1 MLQNI
6 IKDENMNEELYLVA
20 YKDIEQKEIDEALW
34 LKAMSHAGGDKTRAK
49 WAYIELRVDQMLR
62 DPSLRHSVSR
72 KVRKPTHQSGAF
84 MMWFSL
90 LFCVAVIGAAVVV
103 DFANITLVLTNGFY
117 FLDAPSL
124 ILVLPV
130 AILFGISATSWRT
143 YGRCWTYTLGGAK
156 LVSISEA
163 NSVARCLKVMG
174 DVSLIMGLIGTFI
187 GTVFTFQNLT
197 QDSNLGQELT
207 VASLTLAYG
216 IVLKLV
222 SYVAEQ
228 RVRNL
233 YLN

>member
-1 MLQNI
+1 MVQY
-6 IKDENMNEELYLVA
+6 IKKAENMNEELYLVA
-20 YKDIEQKEIDEALW
+20 YKDIEQKEIDQALW

-103 DFANITLVLTNGFY
+103 DFANIALVLTNGFY

>member
-1 MLQNI
+1 
-6 IKDENMNEELYLVA
+6 MNEELYLVA

-103 DFANITLVLTNGFY
+103 DFANIALVLTNGFY

>member
-1 MLQNI
+1 
-6 IKDENMNEELYLVA
+6 MNEELYLVA
-20 YKDIEQKEIDEALW
+20 YKDIEQKEIDDALW
-34 LKAMSHAGGDKTRAK
+34 LKAMSIASGDKKKAK

-62 DPSLRHSVSR
+62 DPSLRHSVSK

-90 LFCVAVIGAAVVV
+90 LFCFAVVSAAAVVN
-103 DFANITLVLTNGFY
+103 FGKLSLVLSNGFY
-117 FLDAPSL
+117 FIDLPSL
-124 ILVLPV
+124 LIVLPV
-130 AILFGISATSWRT
+130 SIFFGISATSWRS

-156 LVSISEA
+156 LVSIPEA

-174 DVSLIMGLIGTFI
+174 DVSMLMGIIGTFVGAILSLNFLQQGADLGPSI
-187 GTVFTFQNLT
+187 GIAV
-197 QDSNLGQELT
+197 
-207 VASLTLAYG
+207 VTLFYG
-216 IVLKLV
+216 FLFKLV

>member
-1 MLQNI
+1 
-6 IKDENMNEELYLVA
+6 MNEELYLVA

-34 LKAMSHAGGDKTRAK
+34 LKAMSHASGDKTRAK

-72 KVRKPTHQSGAF
+72 KVRKPTHQSGVF

-103 DFANITLVLTNGFY
+103 DFANIALVLTNGFY
-117 FLDAPSL
+117 FLDTPSL

-130 AILFGISATSWRT
+130 SILFGISATSWRT

-174 DVSLIMGLIGTFI
+174 DVSLIMGLIGTFL

-228 RVRNL
+228 RARNL

>member
-1 MLQNI
+1 
-6 IKDENMNEELYLVA
+6 MNEELYLVA
-20 YKDIEQKEIDEALW
+20 YKDIEQKEIDDALW
-34 LKAMSHAGGDKTRAK
+34 LKAMSHAGGDKKRAK
-49 WAYIELRVDQMLR
+49 WSYVELRVDQMLR
-62 DPSLRHSVSR
+62 DPSLRHSVSK

-90 LFCVAVIGAAVVV
+90 LFCFAAVSVAAVV
-103 DFANITLVLTNGFY
+103 DFGNLSLVLSNGFY
-117 FLDAPSL
+117 FLDLPSL
-124 ILVLPV
+124 LIILPV
-130 AILFGISATSWRT
+130 AIFFGISATSWRS

-174 DVSLIMGLIGTFI
+174 DVSLLMGIIGSFVGAILSLNYLQLGADIAPSI
-187 GTVFTFQNLT
+187 GIAVVSMFYGFVF
-197 QDSNLGQELT
+197 
-207 VASLTLAYG
+207 
-216 IVLKLV
+216 KLL

>member
-1 MLQNI
+1 
-6 IKDENMNEELYLVA
+6 MNEELYLVA

-49 WAYIELRVDQMLR
+49 WAYIELRVDQILR

>member
-1 MLQNI
+1 
-6 IKDENMNEELYLVA
+6 MNEELYLVA

-49 WAYIELRVDQMLR
+49 WVYIELRVDQMLR

-84 MMWFSL
+84 MMWFSILFL
-90 LFCVAVIGAAVVV
+90 LVMITGAVSL
-103 DFANITLVLTNGFY
+103 DFDSFTFDLTKGFY
-117 FLDAPSL
+117 FFDLPSL
-124 ILVLPV
+124 LLVLPV
-130 AILFGISATSWRT
+130 AVFFGISATSWRSF
-143 YGRCWTYTLGGAK
+143 GRCWTYALGSAK
-156 LVSISEA
+156 QVSISDA

-174 DVSLIMGLIGTFI
+174 DVSLIMGIIGTFI
-187 GTVFTFQNLT
+187 GAVFILHNL
-197 QDSNLGQELT
+197 QSVINIGPPVS
-207 VASLTLAYG
+207 VAAITLAYG
-216 IVLKLV
+216 AFFKLI

>member
-1 MLQNI
+1 
-6 IKDENMNEELYLVA
+6 MNEELYLVA
-20 YKDIEQKEIDEALW
+20 YKDIEQKEIDDALW
-34 LKAMSHAGGDKTRAK
+34 LKAMSHAGGDKKRAK
-49 WAYIELRVDQMLR
+49 WSYVELRVDQMLR
-62 DPSLRHSVSR
+62 DPSLRHSVSK

-90 LFCVAVIGAAVVV
+90 LFCFAVVSAAAVV
-103 DFANITLVLTNGFY
+103 DFGNLSLVLSNGFY
-117 FLDAPSL
+117 FLDLPSL
-124 ILVLPV
+124 LIILPV
-130 AILFGISATSWRT
+130 SIFFGISATSWRS

-174 DVSLIMGLIGTFI
+174 DVSMLMGIFGTILGTVILLQNLKQITDIGPSIAVAAITLIYGTF
-187 GTVFTFQNLT
+187 F
-197 QDSNLGQELT
+197 
-207 VASLTLAYG
+207 
-216 IVLKLV
+216 KLV

>member
-1 MLQNI
+1 
-6 IKDENMNEELYLVA
+6 MNEELYLVA
-20 YKDIEQKEIDEALW
+20 YKDIEQKEIDDALW
-34 LKAMSHAGGDKTRAK
+34 LKAMSIASGDKKKAK

-62 DPSLRHSVSR
+62 DPSLRHSVSK

-90 LFCVAVIGAAVVV
+90 LFCFAMVSAAAVVN
-103 DFANITLVLTNGFY
+103 FGKLSLVLSNGFY
-117 FLDAPSL
+117 FIDLPSL
-124 ILVLPV
+124 LIVLPV
-130 AILFGISATSWRT
+130 SIFFGISATSWRS

-174 DVSLIMGLIGTFI
+174 DVSMLMGIIGTFVGAILSLNFLQQGADLGPSI
-187 GTVFTFQNLT
+187 GIAV
-197 QDSNLGQELT
+197 
-207 VASLTLAYG
+207 VTLFYG
-216 IVLKLV
+216 FLFKLV

>member
-1 MLQNI
+1 
-6 IKDENMNEELYLVA
+6 MNEELYLVA

-34 LKAMSHAGGDKTRAK
+34 LKAMSHARGDKTRAK

-72 KVRKPTHQSGAF
+72 KVRKPTHQSVAF

-103 DFANITLVLTNGFY
+103 DFANIALVLTNGFY

-174 DVSLIMGLIGTFI
+174 DVSLMMGLIGTFI
-187 GTVFTFQNLT
+187 GIVFTFQNLT

>member
-1 MLQNI
+1 VLQNI

-103 DFANITLVLTNGFY
+103 DFANIALVLTNGFY

>member
-1 MLQNI
+1 
-6 IKDENMNEELYLVA
+6 MNEELYLVA

-34 LKAMSHAGGDKTRAK
+34 LKAMSHAGGDKKRAK

-207 VASLTLAYG
+207 AASLTLAYG

>member
-1 MLQNI
+1 
-6 IKDENMNEELYLVA
+6 MNEELYLVA

-34 LKAMSHAGGDKTRAK
+34 LKAMSHASGDKTRAK

-103 DFANITLVLTNGFY
+103 DFANIALVLTNGFY

-228 RVRNL
+228 RVSNL

>member
-1 MLQNI
+1 
-6 IKDENMNEELYLVA
+6 MNEELYLVA

-34 LKAMSHAGGDKTRAK
+34 LKAMSHASGDKTRAK

-103 DFANITLVLTNGFY
+103 DFANIALVLTNGFY

-187 GTVFTFQNLT
+187 GNVFTFQNLT